1 MLLPKYLDVNEPSI
15 FVSKINDEQVV
26 ALSELNGIFYSG
38 IFEEERSSEELNKL
52 VKQLSIY
59 KRNQPISK
67 IYTLNYDEFKIEN
80 GFEVFKIDVPNQELE
95 NAKGYELNLL
105 LNYLIDLDQDLG
117 ITQTNLINL
126 FPLPVESKS
135 KVPAVYI
142 GAAAV
147 AVSIVLV
154 LAGVFFFMSNN
165 GIGDNNLSQATD
177 QDNSVLSDNSNGHSD
192 QPVVQ
197 DQENNSEDNQ
207 NFESDPL
214 ELKREEIK
222 IRVENGANING
233 AAGSTQEFLV
243 GLGYDVVEIDTADA
257 PIPDTIFR
265 FKPGKTTFLDAVV
278 EDTNEKIPS
287 QVVEETL
294 DEREEYDLLIILG
307 SNITL

>member
-1 MLLPKYLDVNEPSI
+1 
-15 FVSKINDEQVV
+15 
-26 ALSELNGIFYSG
+26 
-38 IFEEERSSEELNKL
+38 
-52 VKQLSIY
+52 
-59 KRNQPISK
+59 
-67 IYTLNYDEFKIEN
+67 
-80 GFEVFKIDVPNQELE
+80 
-95 NAKGYELNLL
+95 
-105 LNYLIDLDQDLG
+105 
-117 ITQTNLINL
+117 
-126 FPLPVESKS
+126 
-135 KVPAVYI
+135 
-142 GAAAV
+142 
-147 AVSIVLV
+147 
-154 LAGVFFFMSNN
+154 MSNN